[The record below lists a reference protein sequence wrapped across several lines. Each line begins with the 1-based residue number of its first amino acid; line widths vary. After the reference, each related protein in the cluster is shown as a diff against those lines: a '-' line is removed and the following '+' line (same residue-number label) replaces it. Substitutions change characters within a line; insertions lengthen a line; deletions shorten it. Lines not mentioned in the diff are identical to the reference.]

1 MKNTSIPLLLLLM
14 TACNTPQERPAD
26 GSCLVTPEP
35 GWVNSS
41 TYRLR
46 SFGQPSQD
54 AGSLVKRRTQ
64 SEENALLCAQ
74 GAAAELMTGSAKH
87 IVIQPAQARNIK
99 LPEKIAV
106 YIKGGQIV
114 KKTCDHTDACEII
127 FEISGERLKEKSS
140 G

>member
-1 MKNTSIPLLLLLM
+1 MKNKSILLLLLLV
-14 TACNTPQERPAD
+14 TTCHTPQQRPAD

-46 SFGQPSQD
+46 SFGPPSQEG
-54 AGSLVKRRTQ
+54 GSLVKRRTQ

-74 GAAAELMTGSAKH
+74 SAAGELMTGNTKQ
-87 IVIQPAQARNIK
+87 VLRQPAEAKKTK

-106 YIKGGQIV
+106 YIRGGQIIS
-114 KKTCDHTDACEII
+114 KAYDSTDACEII
-127 FEISGERLKEKSS
+127 FEISGERLREKS
-140 G
+140 GG

>member
-1 MKNTSIPLLLLLM
+1 MKNKSILSLLLLL
-14 TACNTPQERPAD
+14 TACNTAQERPAD

-54 AGSLVKRRTQ
+54 GGSLVKRRTQ

-74 GAAAELMTGSAKH
+74 SAAGELMTGQAKH
-87 IVIQPAQARNIK
+87 VVLQPSEARSIK

-106 YIKGGQIV
+106 YIRGGQIV
-114 KKTCDHTDACEII
+114 SKACDSTDACEIV
-127 FEISGERLKEKSS
+127 FEISGERLREKS
-140 G
+140 GG